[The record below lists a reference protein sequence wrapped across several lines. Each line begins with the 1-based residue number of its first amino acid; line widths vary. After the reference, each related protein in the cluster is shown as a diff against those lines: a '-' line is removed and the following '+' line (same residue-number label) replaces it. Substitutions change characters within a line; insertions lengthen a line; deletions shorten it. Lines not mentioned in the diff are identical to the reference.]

1 MKQLASALILAL
13 ISLSFMAPASEAQPV
28 CTLAN
33 GHFWCYNNGT
43 CGQPC
48 NDVCAAANTQPIASD
63 AEWFEAQN
71 SEEECREIS
80 RGFGLGDAVYVGS
93 YAHGCVEDS
102 PGFHTADGGAI
113 GPILCSNLA
122 NCPASLRVNM
132 DQLGVPCGDNSRRA
146 ICPCDLDPVITLS
159 PPSGEGSVQ
168 TDHTVTA
175 TVISDGVPIGGLLIT
190 FDVTSGPN
198 AGLTSIP
205 DDGECFPNDN
215 CTTDA
220 NGQVSWTYSSAQ
232 LGTDVIAA
240 SLDGV
245 AESNAVQQTW
255 TALPIPTLSEWGLI
269 AAAAALGIAALM
281 VIRRRRAAA

>member
-132 DQLGVPCGDNSRRA
+132 DQLGIPCGDNSRRA

-198 AGLTSIP
+198 TGVTSIP

-215 CTTDA
+215 CTTDV

-232 LGTDVIAA
+232 LGTDVITA
-240 SLDGV
+240 SLGGV

-269 AAAAALGIAALM
+269 AAAAALGMAGLL